1 MPMID
6 LYHPENAFTPQAQ
19 AALVEEL
26 TALLLEMEGAPDN
39 PVSRTISWMFL
50 HPLPP
55 QSFNIG
61 GKTAPVPIYKVVFSV
76 PQGTVKLHGPRTLP
90 QRDALVKRATT
101 AILKAEGAAD
111 DAANQARVW
120 VFLHEVP
127 EGTWGGQGRLV
138 GIQDISN
145 FVTNATPVAPREAVT
160 A

>member
-6 LYHPENAFTPQAQ
+6 LYHPENAFTPDAR
-19 AALVEEL
+19 AVLVEEL

-55 QSFNIG
+55 HGFNVG
-61 GKTAPVPIYKVVFSV
+61 GKTATVPIYKVVFSV

-90 QRDALVKRATT
+90 QRDALVKRATA
-101 AILKAEGAAD
+101 AILKAEGAPN

-120 VFLHEVP
+120 AFLHEVP

-138 GIQDISN
+138 GIRDIAD
-145 FVTNATPVAPREAVT
+145 FVTPQAPVEAREAVP